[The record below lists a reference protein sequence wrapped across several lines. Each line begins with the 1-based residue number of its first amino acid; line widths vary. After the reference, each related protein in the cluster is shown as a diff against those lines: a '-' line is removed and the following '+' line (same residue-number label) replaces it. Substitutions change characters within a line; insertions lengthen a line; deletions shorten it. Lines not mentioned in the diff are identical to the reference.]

1 MLKVVHNSSI
11 GNTPAAISREDKTLY
26 INPELFYSF
35 TSFQQKFIILHELG
49 HYTLNTRS
57 ELDAD
62 TYAFNNIAGTQ
73 YRSLKSCIAAIEET
87 LEDGNQTKEQRYN
100 NIVYQ
105 ALKWDYE
112 HGNKAV
118 YEDLIRAMEICSYNG
133 KNTMRNKS
141 KHDVYAETRR
151 FIERYNGDA
160 APSAIAGLEGVL
172 DRGVAFNTIKAV
184 EDSANARE
192 QLEAQAQAQRDSE
205 KQRELQRKKETMVA
219 GALSFIIL
227 LQVITLIVLIKRT
240 N

>member
-35 TSFQQKFIILHELG
+35 TPFQQKFIILHELG

-151 FIERYNGDA
+151 FIEQYNGDA

-172 DRGVAFNTIKAV
+172 DRGAHTIKAL

-219 GALSFIIL
+219 GALSLIIL
-227 LQVITLIVLIKRT
+227 LQIITLIVLTKRT

>member
-35 TSFQQKFIILHELG
+35 TPFQQKFIILHELG

-151 FIERYNGDA
+151 FIEQYNGDA
-160 APSAIAGLEGVL
+160 APSAIAGLEGVV
-172 DRGVAFNTIKAV
+172 DIKAL

-192 QLEAQAQAQRDSE
+192 QLEAQAQALRDSE
-205 KQRELQRKKETMVA
+205 KQRKLQRKKEMMVEA
-219 GALSFIIL
+219 ALSLIIL
-227 LQVITLIVLIKRT
+227 LQIITLIVLIKRT